1 MNPPYSDHFAG
12 HLRLAIL
19 RVLSELPGYKSNDSL
34 LTSAVDALG
43 VPATRDQVR
52 TELAWLQEQRLVVTD
67 EPGLIRLLIAVATE
81 RGLEVAAGRVQ
92 QPGVQRPSS
101 RF

>member
-1 MNPPYSDHFAG
+1 MSYHDHFAS
-12 HLRLAIL
+12 HLRLTIL

-34 LTSAVDALG
+34 LTSAADAVG

-52 TELAWLQEQRLVVTD
+52 TELAWLAEQRLVITD
-67 EPGLIRLLIAVATE
+67 EPGLMRLVIAVATE
-81 RGLEVAAGRVQ
+81 RGLDVAAGRATV
-92 QPGVQRPSS
+92 PGVQRPAP